1 VSKFKDWFVN
11 EEGTSTADIAGYSR
25 ITIPLVRRSFV
36 TDFGKNKKKKYRV
49 PQLEENKK
57 PDSIN

>member
-36 TDFGKNKKKKYRV
+36 TDFSKNKKKKYRV
-49 PQLEENKK
+49 PQLEENSDLTK
-57 PDSIN
+57 